1 VASGP
6 RMISQKRGIRMRF
19 LTAGESHGQALTVI
33 IEGYPAGVPFDKALI
48 DAQLKR
54 RQAGY
59 GRGARMRIEQD
70 RVEVLSGIRNG
81 ISLGSPI
88 GLLIRNRDWENW
100 REVMAPESG
109 AVDPGRAAGKR
120 VTRPRPGHAD
130 LSGGLKYRQ
139 DDLRNILERASARET
154 AARVAAGTAGRI
166 LIERLGC
173 NIFSHVVQIGAAR
186 IEDRECTDYTALQA
200 AAFASPVACAD
211 QATEAEMTCQI
222 EEAAAAGDTLGGVFE
237 VVCLG
242 LPPGLGSHT
251 HWDRRLDAS
260 LAAAVMSIPS
270 VKGVEIGLGFRG
282 ATVPGSAYHDA
293 IHTGPG
299 RGFYRATNHAG
310 GSEGGMSNGEP
321 LVLRGVVKPVP
332 TLGKPLPS
340 VDLDTGES
348 VPAAVERSD
357 ACVVPAA
364 GVIAEAMVAW
374 VLAGAITDK
383 FGADTLEE
391 IGGRWQEYQDYV
403 NHR

>member
-1 VASGP
+1 
-6 RMISQKRGIRMRF
+6 MRF

-33 IEGYPAGVPFDKALI
+33 IEGYPAGVPFDRALI
-48 DAQLKR
+48 DAQLER

-59 GRGARMRIEQD
+59 GRGARMRIEHD
-70 RVEVLSGIRNG
+70 RVEVLAGIRNG

-88 GLLIRNRDWENW
+88 ALLISNRDWENW
-100 REVMAPESG
+100 RDVMAPDPGE
-109 AVDPGRAAGKR
+109 VDPERAADKR

-130 LSGGLKYRQ
+130 LAGGLKYHQ

-166 LIERLGC
+166 LIELLGC
-173 NIFSHVVQIGAAR
+173 SIFSHVVQIGTARVEEQEHPDYATLKEGAA
-186 IEDRECTDYTALQA
+186 
-200 AAFASPVACAD
+200 ASPVACAD
-211 QATEAEMTCQI
+211 QAAEARMMRQI
-222 EEAAAAGDTLGGVFE
+222 EEASAAGDTLGGVFE

-242 LPPGLGSHT
+242 LPPGLGSHV

-282 ATVPGSAYHDA
+282 AAVPGSSYHDA
-293 IHTGPG
+293 IHASRG
-299 RGFYRATNHAG
+299 RGFHRATNHAG
-310 GSEGGMSNGEP
+310 GIEGGISDGEP
-321 LVLRGVVKPVP
+321 LVMRGAVKPVP

-340 VDLDTGES
+340 VDLATGES
-348 VPAAVERSD
+348 VVAAVERSD
-357 ACVVPAA
+357 ACIVPAA

-383 FGADTLEE
+383 FGGDTLEE
-391 IGGRWQEYQDYV
+391 IRGRVREYQDYV
-403 NHR
+403 NQR

>member
-1 VASGP
+1 
-6 RMISQKRGIRMRF
+6 MRF

-33 IEGYPAGVPFDKALI
+33 IEGYPAGVPFEKRLVDT
-48 DAQLKR
+48 QLER

-59 GRGARMRIEQD
+59 GRGARMRIEHD
-70 RVEVLSGIRNG
+70 RVEVLAGIRNG

-88 GLLIRNRDWENW
+88 ALLISNRDWENW
-100 REVMAPESG
+100 RQVMAPDPQ
-109 AVDPGRAAGKR
+109 AVDPEQAAARR

-130 LSGGLKYRQ
+130 LAGGLKYRQ

-166 LIERLGC
+166 LIEQLGC
-173 NIFSHVVQIGAAR
+173 SIFSHVVQIGTARVEEQEHPDYAVLKESAAVS
-186 IEDRECTDYTALQA
+186 Q
-200 AAFASPVACAD
+200 VACAD
-211 QATEAEMTCQI
+211 QAAEAGMMLQI

-242 LPPGLGSHT
+242 LPPGLGSHVQ
-251 HWDRRLDAS
+251 WDRRLDAS

-282 ATVPGSAYHDA
+282 ADVPGSAYHDA
-293 IHTGPG
+293 IHAARG
-299 RGFYRATNHAG
+299 RGFYRATNRAG
-310 GSEGGMSNGEP
+310 GAEGGLSNGEP
-321 LVLRGVVKPVP
+321 LVVRGAVKPVP

-340 VDLDTGES
+340 IDLATGES
-348 VPAAVERSD
+348 TVAAVERSD
-357 ACVVPAA
+357 ACIVPAA

-383 FGADTLEE
+383 FGGDTLIE
-391 IGGRWQEYQDYV
+391 IRQRVQEYQDYV
-403 NHR
+403 KHR

>member
-1 VASGP
+1 
-6 RMISQKRGIRMRF
+6 MRF

-33 IEGYPAGVPFDKALI
+33 IEGYPAGVPFDRVLI
-48 DAQLKR
+48 DAQLER

-88 GLLIRNRDWENW
+88 ALLIRNRDWENW
-100 REVMAPESG
+100 RDVMATDPG
-109 AVDPGRAAGKR
+109 AVDPGRATDKK

-130 LSGGLKYRQ
+130 LAGGLKYHQ

-173 NIFSHVVQIGAAR
+173 SIFSHVVQIGAVR
-186 IEDRECTDYTALQA
+186 VEDRERPDYAALKE

-211 QATEAEMTCQI
+211 QVAEAGMMRQI

-242 LPPGLGSHT
+242 LPPGLGSHV

-260 LAAAVMSIPS
+260 LAAAMMSIPS

-282 ATVPGSAYHDA
+282 ADVPGSAYHDA
-293 IHTGPG
+293 IHADHEQ
-299 RGFYRATNHAG
+299 GFYRATNHAG
-310 GSEGGMSNGEP
+310 GTEGGMSNGEP
-321 LVLRGVVKPVP
+321 LVMRGAVKPVP

-348 VPAAVERSD
+348 VVAAVERSD
-357 ACVVPAA
+357 ACIVPAA

-383 FGADTLEE
+383 FSGDTLEE
-391 IGGRWQEYQDYV
+391 ISGRVQEYQDYV
-403 NHR
+403 NQR